1 MIEFLGEKL
10 DKKTIKLLKQIAKQ
24 TFKFNKQKFNKIE
37 VAVEFVYD
45 DEIRELNKAQRGID
59 EVTDVL
65 SFPTLNEV
73 FGKTINKKT
82 FPNDVN
88 PENGKVCLGD
98 IVINLNRAKEQAGS
112 FGHSLTREIAY
123 LMVHGLL
130 HLMGF
135 DHIDKLDA
143 SLMRAQEEQVLAKFN
158 LRRE

>member
-1 MIEFLGEKL
+1 MIEFLGEEI
-10 DKKTIKLLKQIAKQ
+10 DKKTKKLLKKIAKQ
-24 TFKFNKQKFNKIE
+24 TFKFNKQKFRKLE

-45 DEIRELNKAQRGID
+45 DEIRELNKAQRNID

-65 SFPTLNEV
+65 SFPNLDQV
-73 FGKTINKKT
+73 FGKKIDKYN
-82 FPNDVN
+82 FPDDVN
-88 PENGKVCLGD
+88 PENGKVVLGD

-130 HLMGF
+130 HLMGY
-135 DHIDKLDA
+135 DHVDKLDA

>member
-1 MIEFLGEKL
+1 MIEFLGEEI
-10 DKKTIKLLKQIAKQ
+10 DKKTKKLLKKIAKQ
-24 TFKFNKQKFNKIE
+24 TFKFNKQKFRKLE

-45 DEIRELNKAQRGID
+45 DEIRELNKAQRNID

-65 SFPTLNEV
+65 SFPNLDQV
-73 FGKTINKKT
+73 FGKKIDKDN
-82 FPNDVN
+82 FPDDVN
-88 PENGKVCLGD
+88 PENGKVVLGD

-130 HLMGF
+130 HLMGY